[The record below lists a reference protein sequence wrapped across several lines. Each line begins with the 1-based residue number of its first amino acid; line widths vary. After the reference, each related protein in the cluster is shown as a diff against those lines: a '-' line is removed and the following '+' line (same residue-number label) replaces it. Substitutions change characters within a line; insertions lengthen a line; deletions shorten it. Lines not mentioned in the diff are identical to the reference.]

1 MTARIAAP
9 RHKRGY
15 LSRGTRGGAHT
26 LAAQAPARL
35 LPAVPERPG
44 ADDAR
49 LPAVAPAQI
58 PDLPPGA
65 VLDALDHGEHSV
77 ALARMH
83 A

>member
-9 RHKRGY
+9 RQKICHTGSGACR
-15 LSRGTRGGAHT
+15 GAHT
-26 LAAQAPARL
+26 LSAQAPARL